1 MSDMDK
7 AVQSPEPGRAT
18 SQKPVTTRR
27 LDAATEAP
35 NPRPRRPETVKLNM
49 DADVQAGSSVPAA
62 RLGLT
67 RDEMTWAAAAHASIL
82 LTLFLGLATGG
93 VAALLGPIVPAL
105 IWYAY
110 RDKSAYVTEQAR
122 QATIFQLA
130 GMVALLALAI
140 VGAVLMAV
148 GWTVSA
154 ILVVVL
160 VGLLLLPVMLVVT
173 LLWIVGVVALPIVQV
188 VYGCYAA
195 LEAYNGRPFRY
206 RWIADLIDRYQAQ
219 A

>member
-1 MSDMDK
+1 MSIYLGFIG
-7 AVQSPEPGRAT
+7 SEPDTLAH
-18 SQKPVTTRR
+18 V
-27 LDAATEAP
+27 EA
-35 NPRPRRPETVKLNM
+35 
-49 DADVQAGSSVPAA
+49 G
-62 RLGLT
+62 
-67 RDEMTWAAAAHASIL
+67 
-82 LTLFLGLATGG
+82 
-93 VAALLGPIVPAL
+93 
-105 IWYAY
+105 
-110 RDKSAYVTEQAR
+110 
-122 QATIFQLA
+122 
-130 GMVALLALAI
+130 
-140 VGAVLMAV
+140 
-148 GWTVSA
+148 